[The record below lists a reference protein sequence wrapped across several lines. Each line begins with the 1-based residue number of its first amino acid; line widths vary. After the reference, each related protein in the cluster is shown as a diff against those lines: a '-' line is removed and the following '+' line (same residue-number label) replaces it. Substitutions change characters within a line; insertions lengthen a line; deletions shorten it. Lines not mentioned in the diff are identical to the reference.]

1 MENEYFAKFKT
12 FASEQ
17 LAMDL
22 AEVLKKNKISY
33 QVSSTPS
40 TDILFSNNKFGKEYT
55 IKVRKDD
62 FEKANQVLLQ
72 ISKQEA
78 DQIDDGYYLYSF
90 TDEEL
95 YEIISKPDDWSL
107 LDGIIAAKILKQ
119 RGKVFDLAKLK
130 EERLVELS
138 KPEPNSD
145 SFIIFGYLISLLGG
159 VFAIFIGWNL
169 MTFKKTLPNGEKI
182 YGYSQE
188 DREHG
193 KRIFNLGVILAIAI
207 ALAIILGNYFQG
219 KHN

>member
-1 MENEYFAKFKT
+1 MENEDFAIFKT
-12 FASEQ
+12 FAAEQ

-90 TDEEL
+90 TDQEL

-193 KRIFNLGVILAIAI
+193 KRIFNLGVLLAFSI
-207 ALAIILGNYFQG
+207 ALALIFGYYFQRN
-219 KHN
+219 HN